1 MRENGKRKVK
11 RGFTLI
17 ELLVVL
23 AMIAVIAAA
32 FVTSVN
38 AARRRAYVSRATV
51 EMKEMTNAIL
61 AYEQYAPNRTLKSV
75 ASGSWKDCAEGDMS
89 MILGGAS
96 SASGGQVPV
105 LYNGHVRTGYLRD
118 PWNTPY
124 RYRIEKT
131 DTLKGGGGDAKDLTF
146 TTAAAL
152 PNFFR
157 LTDAERR

>member
-1 MRENGKRKVK
+1 MRRA
-11 RGFTLI
+11 FTLI

-38 AARRRAYVSRATV
+38 SARRRAYIGRATV

-61 AYEQYAPNRTLKSV
+61 AYEQYAPGRTLASV
-75 ASGSWKDCAEGDMS
+75 ASGSWTDCAEGNMS
-89 MILGGAS
+89 MILGDAS
-96 SASGGQVPV
+96 SASGGQIPV

-118 PWNTPY
+118 PWGTPY

-131 DTLKGGGGDAKDLTF
+131 DTLEGGGGSDTKAISYSA
-146 TTAAAL
+146 AAAL